1 MPKTEQF
8 QFRITPELK
17 ARLQKAAADDGR
29 SAASYVERLIIAD
42 LDRKDKEDNMSK
54 TLSNEEIKAAANIFA
69 VCYKATGSRNETDI
83 TNAQM
88 YPLRGAALYVQKLHA
103 MHKET
108 PELARRI
115 AEEYD
120 RIDLSSVVGCFDT
133 CMTLQQQGV
142 WMLAYSKYLLQL
154 E

>member
-42 LDRKDKEDNMSK
+42 LDRKDKENMS

-69 VCYKATGSRNETDI
+69 ACYKATGSRNETDI

-108 PELARRI
+108 PELARLI

-120 RIDLSSVVGCFDT
+120 KIDLAAMTDCFDT

>member
-42 LDRKDKEDNMSK
+42 LDRKDENMSK
-54 TLSNEEIKAAANIFA
+54 RTLSNEEIKAAANIFA

-120 RIDLSSVVGCFDT
+120 KIDLASVVGCFDT

-142 WMLAYSKYLLQL
+142 WTLAYNKCLL
-154 E
+154 EIG

>member
-42 LDRKDKEDNMSK
+42 LDRKDKENMS

-108 PELARRI
+108 PELARLI

-120 RIDLSSVVGCFDT
+120 KIDLDAMTDCFDT

-142 WMLAYSKYLLQL
+142 WMIAYSKYLLQL

>member
-83 TNAQM
+83 TNARM

-120 RIDLSSVVGCFDT
+120 KIDLDAMTDCFDT

>member
-1 MPKTEQF
+1 MAKTEQF
-8 QFRITPELK
+8 LFRMTPELK

-29 SAASYVERLIIAD
+29 SAASYVEQLIIAD
-42 LDRKDKEDNMSK
+42 LDRKDENMSK
-54 TLSNEEIKAAANIFA
+54 RTLSNEEIRAAATIFA
-69 VCYKATGSRNETDI
+69 ACYKATGSQNEADI

-88 YPLRGAALYVQKLHA
+88 YPLRGTTLYVQKLHA

-108 PELARRI
+108 PELARLI

-120 RIDLSSVVGCFDT
+120 RIDLDAMTDCFDT

>member
-8 QFRITPELK
+8 QFRITPELN

-42 LDRKDKEDNMSK
+42 LDRKDKENMS

-103 MHKET
+103 MHRET

-120 RIDLSSVVGCFDT
+120 KIDLSSVVGCFDT

>member
-29 SAASYVERLIIAD
+29 SAASYVERLITAD
-42 LDRKDKEDNMSK
+42 LDRKDKENMS

-103 MHKET
+103 MHRET

-120 RIDLSSVVGCFDT
+120 KIDLSSVVGCFDT

-142 WMLAYSKYLLQL
+142 WTLAYNKCLL
-154 E
+154 EIG

>member
-42 LDRKDKEDNMSK
+42 LDRKDKENMS

-120 RIDLSSVVGCFDT
+120 KIDLASVVGCFDT

-142 WMLAYSKYLLQL
+142 WTLAYNKCLL
-154 E
+154 EIG